1 MEKGNALSDPEIS
14 SEVEKVIS
22 DDREIAVTF
31 NDFFVKVVPSLKMS
45 PKENYDADV
54 ENDNELI
61 INYISKFKN
70 HNYKI
75 IKHQNYKS

>member
-1 MEKGNALSDPEIS
+1 
-14 SEVEKVIS
+14 
-22 DDREIAVTF
+22 
-31 NDFFVKVVPSLKMS
+31 MS